1 MDKQSRTISIKVNGT
16 EANYIEK
23 KEEETK
29 KEEFEWVLPENTV
42 TNNVVSFQKHAASSM
57 RKGKKG
63 WSNRFILTVSTAIV
77 IGTGFGMGM
86 LHLLAG
92 KETVRETTVPAA
104 NVTEKNETKKPTNE
118 QTEEKK
124 TEEKKT
130 APAAL
135 SPLTIYFVQGGVF
148 SSKEK
153 GQASLKELQE
163 NGVPGAVMQSGD
175 RYLLVLG
182 MAHDEQSVMQTITQY
197 KQKDISVVKKKWEI
211 TDQALLKQDQEYGA
225 FLEKLQS
232 LYGKLLQQA
241 AAIQSGNKISK
252 TDMEQIEN
260 EWKAIKK
267 EEAALKRDDIKK
279 LFTYASVAVQTIQ
292 EGKQDMETMT
302 KLQQVLVDSF
312 LSYEKI
318 VSQKNKNV

>member
-1 MDKQSRTISIKVNGT
+1 MDKQSRPISIKVNGT

-23 KEEETK
+23 KEEEAK

-42 TNNVVSFQKHAASSM
+42 TNNVVSFQKHAASI

-86 LHLLAG
+86 LHLLTG
-92 KETVRETTVPAA
+92 QETVREKTAPAA
-104 NVTEKNETKKPTNE
+104 NVTGQNETKKPTNE
-118 QTEEKK
+118 K

-130 APAAL
+130 APAPL

-175 RYLLVLG
+175 KYLLVLG
-182 MAHDEQSVMQTITQY
+182 MAHDEQSVTQMITQY

-211 TDQALLKQDQEYGA
+211 TDQALLKQDQEYGT

-232 LYGKLLQQA
+232 LYGKLLKQA
-241 AAIQSGNKISK
+241 AVMQSGNKISK
-252 TDMEQIEN
+252 TDIEQIEN
-260 EWKAIKK
+260 EWKSVKK

-302 KLQQVLVDSF
+302 KLQQVLADSF

>member
-1 MDKQSRTISIKVNGT
+1 MDKQSRPISIKVNGT

-23 KEEETK
+23 KEEGTK
-29 KEEFEWVLPENTV
+29 KEEFDWVLPENTV
-42 TNNVVSFQKHAASSM
+42 TNNVVSFQKHAASM

-63 WSNRFILTVSTAIV
+63 WSNRFIITVSTAIV

-86 LHLLAG
+86 LHLLTG
-92 KETVRETTVPAA
+92 QETARETTGPAA
-104 NVTEKNETKKPTNE
+104 TVTEKNETKKPTND
-118 QTEEKK
+118 KPAP
-124 TEEKKT
+124 T
-130 APAAL
+130 ALAT
-135 SPLTIYFVQGGVF
+135 LTIYFVQGGVF

-175 RYLLVLG
+175 KHLLVLG
-182 MAHDEQSVMQTITQY
+182 MAHDEQTVMQLITQY

-211 TDQALLKQDQEYGA
+211 TDQVLLKQNQEYGA

-232 LYGKLLQQA
+232 LYGKLLNQA
-241 AAIQSGNKISK
+241 AVMQYGNK
-252 TDMEQIEN
+252 TDIEQIEN

-267 EEAALKRDDIKK
+267 EEAALKQDDLKK

-292 EGKQDMETMT
+292 EEKQDMETMA
-302 KLQQVLVDSF
+302 KLQQVLVDSL

>member
-1 MDKQSRTISIKVNGT
+1 MDKQSRPISIKVNGT
-16 EANYIEK
+16 AADYIEK

-29 KEEFEWVLPENTV
+29 KEEFDWVLPENTV
-42 TNNVVSFQKHAASSM
+42 TNNVVSFQKHAASI

-63 WSNRFILTVSTAIV
+63 WSNRIVLTVSTAIV

-86 LHLLAG
+86 LHLLTG
-92 KETVRETTVPAA
+92 QETVRETTAPAA

-118 QTEEKK
+118 KP
-124 TEEKKT
+124 
-130 APAAL
+130 APQAL
-135 SPLTIYFVQGGVF
+135 APLTIYFVQGGVF

-153 GQASLKELQE
+153 GQASLQELQE

-175 RYLLVLG
+175 KYLLVLG
-182 MAHDEQSVMQTITQY
+182 MAHDEQSVMQLITQY

-232 LYGKLLQQA
+232 LYGKLLKQEA
-241 AAIQSGNKISK
+241 VMQSGNKISK
-252 TDMEQIEN
+252 TDIEQIEN

-267 EEAALKRDDIKK
+267 EEAALKQDDLKK
-279 LFTYASVAVQTIQ
+279 LFTYASVSVQTIQ

-302 KLQQVLVDSF
+302 KLQQVLVDNF

>member
-1 MDKQSRTISIKVNGT
+1 MDKQSRPISIKVNGT

-23 KEEETK
+23 KEEGTK
-29 KEEFEWVLPENTV
+29 KEEFDWVLPENTV
-42 TNNVVSFQKHAASSM
+42 TNNVVSFQKHAASM

-63 WSNRFILTVSTAIV
+63 WSNRFIITVSTAIV

-86 LHLLAG
+86 LHLLTG
-92 KETVRETTVPAA
+92 QETARETTGPAA
-104 NVTEKNETKKPTNE
+104 TVTEKNETKKPTND
-118 QTEEKK
+118 KPAP
-124 TEEKKT
+124 T
-130 APAAL
+130 ALA
-135 SPLTIYFVQGGVF
+135 PLTIYFVQGGVF

-175 RYLLVLG
+175 KHLLVLG
-182 MAHDEQSVMQTITQY
+182 MAHDEQTVMQLITQY

-211 TDQALLKQDQEYGA
+211 TDQVLLKQNQEYGA

-232 LYGKLLQQA
+232 LYGKLLNQA
-241 AAIQSGNKISK
+241 AVMQSGNKINK
-252 TDMEQIEN
+252 TDIEQIEN

-267 EEAALKRDDIKK
+267 EEAALKQDDLKK

-292 EGKQDMETMT
+292 EEKQDMETMA
-302 KLQQVLVDSF
+302 KLQQVLVDSL

>member
-1 MDKQSRTISIKVNGT
+1 MDKQSRPISVKVNGT

-29 KEEFEWVLPENTV
+29 KEEFDWVLPENTV
-42 TNNVVSFQKHAASSM
+42 TNNVVSFQKHAASI

-63 WSNRFILTVSTAIV
+63 WSNKFILTVSTAIV

-86 LHLLAG
+86 LHLLTG
-92 KETVRETTVPAA
+92 KETVHETTAPAA
-104 NVTEKNETKKPTNE
+104 TVTEKNETKKATNE
-118 QTEEKK
+118 
-124 TEEKKT
+124 KT
-130 APAAL
+130 APTAL
-135 SPLTIYFVQGGVF
+135 APLTIYFVQGGVF

-175 RYLLVLG
+175 KHLLVLG
-182 MAHDEQSVMQTITQY
+182 MAHDEQSVMQLITQY

-211 TDQALLKQDQEYGA
+211 TDQALLKQNQEYGA

-232 LYGKLLQQA
+232 LYGKLLNQA
-241 AAIQSGNKISK
+241 AVMQSGNKISK
-252 TDMEQIEN
+252 TDIEQIEN
-260 EWKAIKK
+260 EWKVIKK
-267 EEAALKRDDIKK
+267 EEAALKQDDLKK

-292 EGKQDMETMT
+292 EGKQDMETMM
-302 KLQQVLVDSF
+302 KLQQVLVDSL

>member
-1 MDKQSRTISIKVNGT
+1 MDKQSRPISIKVNGT
-16 EANYIEK
+16 AADYIEK

-29 KEEFEWVLPENTV
+29 KEEFDWVLPENTV
-42 TNNVVSFQKHAASSM
+42 TNNVVSFQKHAASI

-63 WSNRFILTVSTAIV
+63 WSNRIVLTVSTAIV

-86 LHLLAG
+86 LHLLTG
-92 KETVRETTVPAA
+92 QETVRETTAPAA

-118 QTEEKK
+118 KP
-124 TEEKKT
+124 
-130 APAAL
+130 APQAL
-135 SPLTIYFVQGGVF
+135 APLTIYFVQGGVF

-153 GQASLKELQE
+153 GQASLQELQE

-175 RYLLVLG
+175 KYLLVLG
-182 MAHDEQSVMQTITQY
+182 MAHDEQSVMQLITQY

-232 LYGKLLQQA
+232 LYGKLLKQEA
-241 AAIQSGNKISK
+241 VMQSGNKISK
-252 TDMEQIEN
+252 TDIEQIEN

-267 EEAALKRDDIKK
+267 EEAALKQDDLKK
-279 LFTYASVAVQTIQ
+279 LFTYASVSVQTIQ

>member
-1 MDKQSRTISIKVNGT
+1 MDKQSRPISIKVNGT

-23 KEEETK
+23 KEDETK
-29 KEEFEWVLPENTV
+29 KEEFDWMLPENTV
-42 TNNVVSFQKHAASSM
+42 TNNVVSFQKHPASI

-63 WSNRFILTVSTAIV
+63 WSNRLVFTVSTAIV

-86 LHLLAG
+86 LHLLTGQEA
-92 KETVRETTVPAA
+92 VRETTAPAA
-104 NVTEKNETKKPTNE
+104 NVTEKKETKKPTNE
-118 QTEEKK
+118 KP
-124 TEEKKT
+124 
-130 APAAL
+130 APQAL
-135 SPLTIYFVQGGVF
+135 APLTIYFVQGGVF

-175 RYLLVLG
+175 KYLLVLG
-182 MAHDEQSVMQTITQY
+182 MAHDEQSVMQLITQY
-197 KQKDISVVKKKWEI
+197 KQKDMSVVKKKWEI

-225 FLEKLQS
+225 LLEKLQS
-232 LYGKLLQQA
+232 LFGKLLQQTA
-241 AAIQSGNKISK
+241 TLQSGNKISK
-252 TDMEQIEN
+252 TDIEQIEN

-267 EEAALKRDDIKK
+267 EEAALKQDDIKK
-279 LFTYASVAVQTIQ
+279 LFTYASVAVQTLQ

>member
-1 MDKQSRTISIKVNGT
+1 MDKQSRPISIKVNGT

-29 KEEFEWVLPENTV
+29 KEEFDWVLPENTV
-42 TNNVVSFQKHAASSM
+42 TNNVVSFQKHAASI

-63 WSNRFILTVSTAIV
+63 WSNRLILTVSTAIV

-86 LHLLAG
+86 LHLLTG
-92 KETVRETTVPAA
+92 QETVREKTAPAA
-104 NVTEKNETKKPTNE
+104 NVTEKNETQKPTNE
-118 QTEEKK
+118 KSAP
-124 TEEKKT
+124 T
-130 APAAL
+130 AIA
-135 SPLTIYFVQGGVF
+135 PLTIYFVQGGVF

-175 RYLLVLG
+175 KYLLVLG
-182 MAHDEQSVMQTITQY
+182 IAHDEQSVMQLITQY

-232 LYGKLLQQA
+232 LYGKLLQQTVVM
-241 AAIQSGNKISK
+241 QSGGKIGK
-252 TDMEQIEN
+252 AHIEPIEN

-292 EGKQDMETMT
+292 EEKQDMETMT